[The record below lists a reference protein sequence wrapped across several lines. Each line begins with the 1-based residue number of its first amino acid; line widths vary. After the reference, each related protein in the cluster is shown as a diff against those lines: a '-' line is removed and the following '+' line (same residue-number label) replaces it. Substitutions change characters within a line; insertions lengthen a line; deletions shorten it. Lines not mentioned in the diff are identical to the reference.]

1 MGRGNYS
8 AGDAGGMGTP
18 PALFL
23 FSARRLRHAERGCR
37 GTQSHGRGRGGVL
50 CLLSFFGP
58 PPVAAGEEVLGACV
72 SKPGCGVSFA
82 LFLFSA
88 RRLRRV
94 KRRCWGTA
102 SPSRG
107 NGDIPCPLPF
117 FRPAA
122 CGTRRGGA
130 GGRSPMAGGAG
141 GSPVFFSPLR
151 GPPQAGRGSTR

>member
-1 MGRGNYS
+1 MP
-8 AGDAGGMGTP
+8 GDAVPWPGAWGCPLPSFFFRSAACSSRRGGAGG
-18 PALFL
+18 L
-23 FSARRLRHAERGCR
+23 RLQAGVR
-37 GTQSHGRGRGGVL
+37 GVL
-50 CLLSFFGP
+50 CPLSFFGP
-58 PPVAAGEEVLGACV
+58 PPAASEEEVLGDCV
-72 SKPGCGVSFA
+72 PKPGERRYPLPSSF
-82 LFLFSA
+82 LSA

-151 GPPQAGRGSTR
+151 GAPPAGRGSTR